1 MLELK
6 MLFNKLFNKLASVTH
21 STPYRYDRTIGGHEV
36 WVLRVE
42 RTNDMTALYV
52 IVDDNGT
59 NRYGLI
65 IEPHDTSEPITIDIE
80 DSPRVVLT
88 RS

>member
-6 MLFNKLFNKLASVTH
+6 KQFDRLFNKLARITR
-21 STPYRYDRTIGGHEV
+21 TPPYQYERTLWGRDV

-59 NRYGLI
+59 NRNGLI
-65 IEPHDTSEPITIDIE
+65 IEPRNASLPITIDIE
-80 DSPRVVLT
+80 DSPRVVL
-88 RS
+88 SQV